1 MIIELLDTN
10 KNITRVKSIDEIPKD
25 LKGINSVQV
34 VNYAK
39 KDIPVFEKL
48 FDIDTTILN
57 NSEDIEISS
66 HYLELQNQLA
76 FNFSFP
82 YITPQSKVEE
92 VIVSFILKEKIMFS
106 FMDINFEKFIPESK
120 KQEHFDKI
128 KNLPFTIDTFL
139 QMMIGIVPDYF
150 ADLTEIIS
158 KNIKIIYLRLQKE
171 NDFSEQGL
179 NEITALKFNNFIIK
193 ESLNE
198 FRRILLMLR
207 KSDKLEAEV
216 KDAILLELTDLTVI
230 NEYVQNNFER
240 LEDLKD
246 YVSTRIDL
254 QQNKIFK
261 TLTIITMCIS
271 LPMLVAGIYGMNFK
285 NMPELDW
292 EYGYVF
298 AITLILLCF
307 VVPLIWFKRKK
318 WLN

>member
-1 MIIELLDTN
+1 MTIELLDTN
-10 KNITRVKSIDEIPKD
+10 RNITKVNSIDEIPKD
-25 LKGINSVQV
+25 LQGINSVQII
-34 VNYAK
+34 NYAK

-48 FDIDTTILN
+48 FSIDAAILD

-66 HYLELQNQLA
+66 HYLEKEDQLA

-82 YITPQSKVEE
+82 YFSSHNKIEE
-92 VIVSFILKEKIMFS
+92 VIVSFILKEKIMLS
-106 FMDINFEKFIPESK
+106 FMDINFEKFIPENK
-120 KQEHFDKI
+120 KQEHFDKT
-128 KNLPFTIDTFL
+128 KNRPFTIDSFL

-158 KNIKIIYLRLQKE
+158 KNIKTIYLRLQKE

-179 NEITALKFNNFIIK
+179 NEITALKFNNFIVK

-198 FRRILLMLR
+198 FRRILLLLR
-207 KSDKLEAEV
+207 KSDKLQLEV
-216 KDAILLELTDLTVI
+216 KEAILMELTDLTVI

-271 LPMLVAGIYGMNFK
+271 LPMLVAGIYGMNFE

-292 EYGYVF
+292 KYGYAF
-298 AITLILLCF
+298 AITLIVACF
-307 VVPLIWFKRKK
+307 VGPLIWFKRKK

>member
-39 KDIPVFEKL
+39 KDVPVFEKL

-66 HYLELQNQLA
+66 HYLEKENQLA

-82 YITPQSKVEE
+82 YFTPQNKIDE
-92 VIVSFILKEKIMFS
+92 VIVSFILKEKMMFS
-106 FMDINFEKFIPESK
+106 FMDINFEKFIPENK

-158 KNIKIIYLRLQKE
+158 KNIKTIYLRLQKE

-207 KSDKLEAEV
+207 KSEKLEAEV

>member
-39 KDIPVFEKL
+39 KDVPVFEKL
-48 FDIDTTILN
+48 FDIDTTIFN

-66 HYLELQNQLA
+66 HYLEKENQLA

-82 YITPQSKVEE
+82 YFTPQNKVEE

-106 FMDINFEKFIPESK
+106 FMDINFEKFIPENK

-158 KNIKIIYLRLQKE
+158 KNIKTIYLRLQKE

-207 KSDKLEAEV
+207 KSEKLEAEV

>member
-1 MIIELLDTN
+1 MTIELLDN
-10 KNITRVKSIDEIPKD
+10 ERNITKVKSIDEIPQD
-25 LKGINSVQV
+25 LTKINSVQII
-34 VNYAK
+34 NYSK

-48 FDIDTTILN
+48 FNIDAAIIS

-66 HYLELQNQLA
+66 HYLEKEDQLA

-82 YITPQSKVEE
+82 YFSSHNKIEE
-92 VIVSFILKEKIMFS
+92 VIVSFILKEKLMLS
-106 FMDINFEKFIPESK
+106 FMDINFGKFIPESK
-120 KQEHFDKI
+120 KQEHFDKT
-128 KNLPFTIDTFL
+128 KNIPFTIDSFL

-158 KNIKIIYLRLQKE
+158 KNIKTIYLRLQKE
-171 NDFSEQGL
+171 NEFSEQGL
-179 NEITALKFNNFIIK
+179 NEITALKFNNFIVK

-198 FRRILLMLR
+198 FRRILLLLR
-207 KSDKLEAEV
+207 KSGKLQSEV
-216 KDAILLELTDLTVI
+216 KEDILMELTDLTVI

-271 LPMLVAGIYGMNFK
+271 LPMLVAGIYGMNFE

-292 EYGYVF
+292 KYGYAF
-298 AITLILLCF
+298 AIALIVACF
-307 VVPLIWFKRKK
+307 IGPLIWFKRKK

>member
-10 KNITRVKSIDEIPKD
+10 KKITRVKSIDEIPKD

-39 KDIPVFEKL
+39 KDVPVFEKL
-48 FDIDTTILN
+48 FDIDTAILN
-57 NSEDIEISS
+57 NSADIEISS
-66 HYLELQNQLA
+66 HYLEKENQLA

-82 YITPQSKVEE
+82 YFTPQSKIEE

-158 KNIKIIYLRLQKE
+158 KNIKTIYLRLQNE
-171 NDFSEQGL
+171 NNFSEQGL

-216 KDAILLELTDLTVI
+216 KDAILFELTDLTVI

-307 VVPLIWFKRKK
+307 VVPLIWFKQKK